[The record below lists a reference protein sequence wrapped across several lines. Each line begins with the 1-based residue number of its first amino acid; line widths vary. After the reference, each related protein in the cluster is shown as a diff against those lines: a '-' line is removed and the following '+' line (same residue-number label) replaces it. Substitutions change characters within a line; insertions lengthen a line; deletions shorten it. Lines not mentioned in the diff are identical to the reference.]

1 MPTAVELTVADRV
14 ARVTFRAD
22 NGVHILSAA
31 TRDRLGEVIGELEQM
46 RDLRVVV
53 FQSEGRTFI
62 AGADIHE
69 LRALTPES
77 ALQMARLG
85 QGLMQR
91 IAALDAVTMV
101 AIHAACAG
109 GGCELSLACDLR
121 LAATSAR
128 IGLPETSLGILPGW
142 GGTVRTVRLFGSALA
157 RRMILTGELLSGEE
171 ALRVGLV
178 DSLTP
183 DEGFRAAVDARVA
196 QILTRGPSAQRL
208 VKLLVRRYEGLDI
221 EAELTAEAVAF
232 ADCFRLPEAT
242 EGTTA
247 FLEKRPPRF

>member
-1 MPTAVELTVADRV
+1 MPTSIDLAVADRV
-14 ARVTFRAD
+14 ARVTFRTD
-22 NGVHILSAA
+22 NGVHILSAE
-31 TRDRLGEVIGELEQM
+31 TRERLGEVIGELERM

-69 LRALTPES
+69 LRALTPET
-77 ALQMARLG
+77 ALQVARQG

-91 IAALDAVTMV
+91 VAALDAVTIV

-121 LAATSAR
+121 LAAASAR
-128 IGLPETSLGILPGW
+128 IGLPETSLGLLPGW
-142 GGTVRTVRLFGSALA
+142 GGTVQTVRLFGSALA
-157 RRMILTGELLSGEE
+157 RRLILTGELLTADE

-196 QILTRGPSAQRL
+196 QILTRGPSAHRM
-208 VKLLVRRYEGLDI
+208 VKHLVRRFEGLDI
-221 EAELTAEAVAF
+221 DAELTAEAVAF
-232 ADCFRLPEAT
+232 ADCYRAPEAA

-247 FLEKRPPRF
+247 FLEKRPPKF